1 MTNYYLSLTELN
13 SALALRDLTDPAS
26 GAHAMQRL
34 LADVI
39 SALEQLWNVPSEM
52 HRLSP
57 LVATADNYD
66 RLGYS
71 PDDVTRDSR
80 YSRHVSP
87 TVMLRSHTS
96 AGIPALLDQLR
107 SELGRYDRLHV
118 LPGLVYRRDA
128 VDRTHVG
135 APHQLDLWRI
145 KSRGLLGPADL
156 QSMMAAVVEAVLP
169 AAEHPG
175 VQWRATPATHSYTA
189 AGRQLDV
196 LVTLPDGTRE
206 WLELAECG
214 LVAAPVLRGSGLDP
228 RRWAGLA
235 LGMGLDRA
243 LMLRKGMDDIRL
255 LRSRNPE
262 VQSQQQDLAPYRPVS
277 LMPAIRRDLSLVLR
291 DPADA
296 DAEVLGDLARG
307 ALGADAEVLAALD
320 IRAVTPASELP
331 RAAVDRLRMAPGDVN
346 VLLRLVLQPLD
357 RTLTDAQA
365 NLLRDRVYV
374 ALHQGVVQELTAG

>member
-1 MTNYYLSLTELN
+1 MKNYLSLTELN
-13 SALALRDLTDPAS
+13 AALALRDLTDPAT

-34 LADVI
+34 LADVVA
-39 SALEQLWNVPSEM
+39 ALERRWDIPPET
-52 HRLSP
+52 HRLNP

-66 RLGYS
+66 RLGYA
-71 PDDVTRDSR
+71 PGDVTRDSR

-96 AGIPALLDQLR
+96 AGIPAVLDSLR
-107 SELGRYDRLHV
+107 GEQGRYDRLHV

-128 VDRTHVG
+128 IDRTHVG
-135 APHQLDLWRI
+135 APHQVDLWRI
-145 KSRGLLGPADL
+145 TARGLLGTADL
-156 QSMMAAVVEAVLP
+156 QAMMAAVVEAVLP

-196 LVTLPDGTRE
+196 LVTLPDGRSG

-214 LVAAPVLRGSGLDP
+214 LVAAPVLRSSGLDP

-255 LRSRNPE
+255 LRSENPE
-262 VQSQQQDLAPYRPVS
+262 IQAQLLDLTPYRPVS
-277 LMPAIRRDLSLVLR
+277 LMPAVCRDLSLVLT
-291 DPADA
+291 DSAEADV
-296 DAEVLGDLARG
+296 ELLGDLARS
-307 ALGADAEVLAALD
+307 ALGKEADVLATLE
-320 IRAVTPASELP
+320 IKAVTPTAELP
-331 RAAVDRLRMAPGDVN
+331 PAAVDRLRMGPGDFN

-357 RTLTDAQA
+357 RTLTDEQA
-365 NLLRDRVYV
+365 NRLRDRVYV
-374 ALHQGVVQELTAG
+374 ALHQGTVQELIAG

>member
-1 MTNYYLSLTELN
+1 
-13 SALALRDLTDPAS
+13 
-26 GAHAMQRL
+26 MQRL
-34 LADVI
+34 LADVVA
-39 SALEQLWNVPSEM
+39 ALERRWDIRSET
-52 HRLSP
+52 HRLNP

-71 PDDVTRDSR
+71 PGDVTRDSR

-96 AGIPALLDQLR
+96 AGIPALLDSLR
-107 SELGRYDRLHV
+107 SEQGRYDRLHV

-135 APHQLDLWRI
+135 APHQVDLWRI
-145 KSRGLLGPADL
+145 KARGLLGPADL
-156 QSMMAAVVEAVLP
+156 ESMMAAVVEAVLP
-169 AAEHPG
+169 AADHPG
-175 VQWRATPATHSYTA
+175 VQWRATPSAHSYTA

-196 LVTLPDGTRE
+196 LVTLPDGRTE

-214 LVAAPVLRGSGLDP
+214 LVAAPVLRSSGLDP

-255 LRSRNPE
+255 LRSENPE
-262 VQSQQQDLAPYRPVS
+262 IQAQLLDLAPYRPVS
-277 LMPAIRRDLSLVLR
+277 LMPAVRRDLSLVLT
-291 DPADA
+291 DPAEA
-296 DAEVLGDLARG
+296 DVELLGDLARS
-307 ALGADAEVLAALD
+307 ALGREADVLAALE
-320 IRAVTPASELP
+320 IKAVTPTAELP
-331 RAAVDRLRMAPGDVN
+331 PAAVDRLRMAPGDVN

-357 RTLTDAQA
+357 RTLTDEQA
-365 NLLRDRVYV
+365 NQLRDRVYV
-374 ALHQGVVQELTAG
+374 ALHKGRVQELIAG

>member
-1 MTNYYLSLTELN
+1 
-13 SALALRDLTDPAS
+13 
-26 GAHAMQRL
+26 MQQL
-34 LADVI
+34 LDDVV
-39 SALEQLWNVPSEM
+39 SALERLWDIPSET
-52 HRLSP
+52 HRLNP

-71 PDDVTRDSR
+71 PHDVTRDSR

-96 AGIPALLDQLR
+96 AGIPDLLDSLR
-107 SELGRYDRLHV
+107 GELGRYDRLHV

-135 APHQLDLWRI
+135 APHQADLWRI
-145 KSRGLLGPADL
+145 KARGLLGPGDL

-175 VQWRATPATHSYTA
+175 VQWRTASATHSYTA

-196 LVTLPDGTRE
+196 LVTLPDGRRE

-262 VQSQQQDLAPYRPVS
+262 VQSQLRDLAPYRPVS

-296 DAEVLGDLARG
+296 DPEVLGDRARS
-307 ALGADAEVLAALD
+307 ALGAEADVLAALD
-320 IRAVTPASELP
+320 IRAVTAAPELP

-365 NLLRDRVYV
+365 NLLRDRVYI

>member
-1 MTNYYLSLTELN
+1 MKHYLSLTELN
-13 SALALRDLTDPAS
+13 SALALRDLTEPAS

-34 LADVI
+34 LADVV
-39 SALEQLWNVPSEM
+39 SALEQLWDIPSET
-52 HRLSP
+52 HRLNP

-96 AGIPALLDQLR
+96 AGIPALLDSLR
-107 SELGRYDRLHV
+107 GELGHYDRLHV

-135 APHQLDLWRI
+135 APHQVDLWRI
-145 KSRGLLGPADL
+145 RARGLLGPADL

-169 AAEHPG
+169 AAEHPE
-175 VQWRATPATHSYTA
+175 VQWRATPATHGYTA

-196 LVTLPDGTRE
+196 LVTLPDGSRE

-214 LVAAPVLRGSGLDP
+214 LVAAPILRGSGLDP

-255 LRSRNPE
+255 LRSRNPAI
-262 VQSQQQDLAPYRPVS
+262 QSQLQDLIPYRPVS
-277 LMPAIRRDLSLVLR
+277 PMPAVRRDLSLVLT

-296 DAEVLGDLARG
+296 DAELLGDLARS
-307 ALGADAEVLAALD
+307 ALGADADILAALE
-320 IRAVTPASELP
+320 IRAVTPAPELP

-365 NLLRDRVYV
+365 NRLRDRIYI
-374 ALHQGVVQELTAG
+374 ALHQGTVQELTAG